1 MTGNTQPEALDP
13 ADLSAL
19 TEREA
24 AYDMIDRFLYN
35 NLGSDEDY
43 AEYSKA
49 LDAVLGA
56 SLAALAVSPTPL
68 VGQPQAASAGGE
80 PVAYAVFADATHA
93 VRTQQPAP
101 ATQQEAPADE
111 LEEVLRERDDAED
124 FINELLDEV
133 LGVDR
138 PEWSSAYNRYDA
150 MNDVRERITALHK
163 PAADKAWGRFGSATA
178 EPKPSPAA
186 QGDALSDAVR
196 VPLNSLHADAAYL
209 IGRLRDGSMPYA
221 RVIEIIRERID
232 AASPMAQAAPAA
244 GAVAGS
250 DDLSGTLRRLDSK
263 ELAAWVDR
271 GMALSENLAMYVQ
284 ADCTLRESQ
293 ARDML
298 RAHLF
303 SAQPAPAAPTSP
315 AQAADSQPAPDNEAI
330 LSAARNWGDVQQYN
344 RTDGKGTEHRIVF
357 SMPKRA
363 AHFARE
369 LLAARKQGAN
379 HD

>member
-1 MTGNTQPEALDP
+1 MSADKNLYRVWPDGWVQDASEEPYSWRSDDFLVIAAEDEDAAAPKAAPGDALD
-13 ADLSAL
+13 
-19 TEREA
+19 EA
-24 AYDMIDRFLYN
+24 
-35 NLGSDEDY
+35 
-43 AEYSKA
+43 
-49 LDAVLGA
+49 
-56 SLAALAVSPTPL
+56 
-68 VGQPQAASAGGE
+68 
-80 PVAYAVFADATHA
+80 
-93 VRTQQPAP
+93 
-101 ATQQEAPADE
+101 
-111 LEEVLRERDDAED
+111 LRERDDAED

-163 PAADKAWGRFGSATA
+163 PAADKAWGRFESVTA

-232 AASPMAQAAPAA
+232 AASPTAQAAPAA

-315 AQAADSQPAPDNEAI
+315 AKAAESVLEDAAPAQPVAWLVYMPSEDAQRIYDSQDDIGYLDDLTNHADAEVIPLYPGTAPKAEVAPAGEYPP
-330 LSAARNWGDVQQYN
+330 LPY
-344 RTDGKGTEHRIVF
+344 
-357 SMPKRA
+357 PPY
-363 AHFARE
+363 
-369 LLAARKQGAN
+369 QGGAS
-379 HD
+379 